1 METYQVAL
9 ESQKAQRSVSIM
21 SRSGFNGME
30 VVFIT
35 FQVPE
40 QLHGHSSKT
49 RDLSD
54 LIMSAKAKYCAQ
66 HTERTQKY
74 MAGILSQQQKF

>member
-1 METYQVAL
+1 MLASDHGDL
-9 ESQKAQRSVSIM
+9 SGCPRKSESTEISLNNV
-21 SRSGFNGME
+21 ME

-40 QLHGHSSKT
+40 QLHGHSSET

-54 LIMSAKAKYCAQ
+54 LIMSAKAKHCAQ
-66 HTERTQKY
+66 HTERPQKY